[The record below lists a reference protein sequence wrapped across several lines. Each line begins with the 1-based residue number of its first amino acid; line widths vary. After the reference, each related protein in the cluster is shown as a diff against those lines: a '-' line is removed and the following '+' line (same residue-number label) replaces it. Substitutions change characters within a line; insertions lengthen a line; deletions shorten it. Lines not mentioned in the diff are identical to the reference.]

1 MENVKQNRGF
11 TLIELLVVVLI
22 IGILAAVALPQ
33 YQKAVVKSR
42 IAAILP
48 IARSITNAKEVYRIS
63 NGDDYA
69 GKFANLDV
77 DLPGSCTHVDYPYF
91 DNANNINGE
100 MAKCDDYFLL
110 NNQKSAIEVMY
121 CPQNNNAYPTCLAQ
135 SDFSLFLV
143 GKHPHTDFNNATLCV
158 VRNDSS
164 LGQKICSNLS
174 GFKFYEGNE
183 S

>member
-33 YQKAVVKSR
+33 YKLAVVKSR
-42 IAAILP
+42 IATILP
-48 IARSITNAKEVYRIS
+48 IARSITNAKEVYRMS
-63 NGDDYA
+63 NGNDYA

-100 MAKCDDYFLL
+100 MAKCDGYFLL
-110 NNQKSAIEVMY
+110 NNQKSAIEVNY
-121 CPQNNNAYPTCLAQ
+121 CPQNNDNYADCIAQ
-135 SDFSLFLV
+135 RDFSLFFF
-143 GKHPHTDFNNATLCV
+143 GKHPRADLNNATLCV
-158 VRNDSS
+158 VQNDSS
-164 LGQKICSNLS
+164 LGQKICSNFAGL
-174 GFKFYEGNE
+174 ELRE
-183 S
+183 SL